1 MHQQAKIKK
10 RSKGFFSRSIALSLC
25 HLSLRG
31 NQVIGSAFLVF
42 LCFLL
47 KKIIQRIV
55 HVRSHPLKLCD
66 DCWFSCS
73 SSFSSPLKMENR
85 SFDIRQVASDVYISK
100 ECSWLAIKEKHLF
113 RQKAQTL
120 NHKIIVQLR

>member
-1 MHQQAKIKK
+1 MHQQAKINKQ
-10 RSKGFFSRSIALSLC
+10 SKGFFSLSIALSLC

-47 KKIIQRIV
+47 KNFKKIV
-55 HVRSHPLKLCD
+55 HGRSHPLKLCD
-66 DCWFSCS
+66 DGWLSCS

-100 ECSWLAIKEKHLF
+100 ECCWLAMKEKHLS
-113 RQKAQTL
+113 RHKAQTL
-120 NHKIIVQLR
+120 NQR